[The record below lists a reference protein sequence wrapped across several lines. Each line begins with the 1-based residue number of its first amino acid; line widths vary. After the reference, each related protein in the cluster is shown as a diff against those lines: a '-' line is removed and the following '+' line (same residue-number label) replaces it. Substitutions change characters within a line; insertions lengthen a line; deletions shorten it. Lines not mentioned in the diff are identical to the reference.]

1 MTVLARLRECWTAT
15 HSKGIESP
23 WLFPGHDP
31 LKPISLSTVQRAVSR
46 GRDRLKLDRRISS
59 HTLRHC
65 FATHLLERGVDLR
78 TIQVL
83 LGHSGL
89 STTSR
94 YLHLAADRIQKT
106 GATNDLLGD
115 MEQES

>member
-1 MTVLARLRECWTAT
+1 MGGQ
-15 HSKGIESP
+15 K
-23 WLFPGHDP
+23 P
-31 LKPISLSTVQRAVSR
+31 LSVSVIQRAVAKAR
-46 GRDRLKLDRRISS
+46 GRAGIDSRVNC

-83 LGHSGL
+83 LGHSSL

-94 YLHLAADRIQKT
+94 YLHLASDTIQKT
-106 GATNDLLGD
+106 GATNDLLEGMD
-115 MEQES
+115 ESS